1 MEFNCPLLFFL
12 ALGVAVRMHSGA
24 APGDLHPGSIFFSCD
39 SDLTGSRISLTGTSG
54 WEGELSAALE
64 LLLVRLP
71 PAGHGRARAE
81 WQLPCSPRSFRPDAR
96 PGERRRTA
104 RRDPRTPATR
114 ASGRPRPENSA
125 RNRCPCC
132 TAGADPIG
140 KTGPLEYDGKA
151 IPEEGCPGRSI
162 LDFRKD
168 HEHPQVIGTARHISS
183 GSCQDSMAAPRSGR
197 RSINGPRAW
206 RKRDSP
212 PRHRCTAQADV
223 TCTAS
228 RPDLLNSWFSM
239 ESEIQR
245 TMIAADTKVL
255 QEPREPHSTQA
266 RTPGNCLGVRA

>member
-1 MEFNCPLLFFL
+1 MSVL
-12 ALGVAVRMHSGA
+12 
-24 APGDLHPGSIFFSCD
+24 
-39 SDLTGSRISLTGTSG
+39 
-54 WEGELSAALE
+54 
-64 LLLVRLP
+64 
-71 PAGHGRARAE
+71 HGRR
-81 WQLPCSPRSFRPDAR
+81 
-96 PGERRRTA
+96 G
-104 RRDPRTPATR
+104 
-114 ASGRPRPENSA
+114 PE
-125 RNRCPCC
+125 
-132 TAGADPIG
+132 G
-140 KTGPLEYDGKA
+140 KTGPLEYGGKA

-168 HEHPQVIGTARHISS
+168 HEHPQVIETARHISS

-228 RPDLLNSWFSM
+228 RPDLLNPWFSM

-245 TMIAADTKVL
+245 PMIAADTKVL